1 MPLELVTTLSHTDGT
16 HRLRPY
22 FGQLFFFLRYHNEK
36 IPSAIERY
44 KNEVLRVFK
53 VLDGVLTK
61 QPWLVGN
68 RLTVADL
75 SFAV

>member
-1 MPLELVTTLSHTDGT
+1 MPLELAATLPHTDVI

-22 FGQLFFFLRYHNEK
+22 FGQLFFFLRYHIEK

-61 QPWLVGN
+61 EPWLVGN

>member
-1 MPLELVTTLSHTDGT
+1 MPLVLATVLSHTDVV